1 MTHSLLRGGEN
12 WLITLHGNILMP
24 WTSASHVL
32 WSHRVVHRWSHEQTK
47 IHIVLPSSLRDIFY
61 SHRKRPMVKEVM
73 LSPPAFH
80 SGQTCEKICLLA
92 LLNFH
97 VFHLTFGLPTF
108 ASIFSS
114 IPDLSH
120 FVREKSMWDFKVFA
134 RVLVHVWETEIQL
147 SVSCSSHYN

>member
-1 MTHSLLRGGEN
+1 VCQVAAKIIEVNGFVLLN
-12 WLITLHGNILMP
+12 NIIL
-24 WTSASHVL
+24 
-32 WSHRVVHRWSHEQTK
+32 VVS
-47 IHIVLPSSLRDIFY
+47 
-61 SHRKRPMVKEVM
+61 
-73 LSPPAFH
+73 
-80 SGQTCEKICLLA
+80 KICLLA

-134 RVLVHVWETEIQL
+134 RVLVDVWETEIQL